1 MLNRV
6 INQQQFWFAETL
18 YFPSPK
24 NVVYVRLKALI
35 TIPMPRF
42 VIVKTIEKYHILIYF
57 HLDLMNISSI
67 FLLTSRKP
75 DKTPPLR
82 KTQINYFS
90 ISLFVH
96 FDLVVR
102 RSKNRLCLLPNPI
115 QYLLNKIIKNKFI
128 KSIWKILQVPQ
139 KLYNILFNLQR

>member
-42 VIVKTIEKYHILIYF
+42 VIVKKIEKYHILIYF
-57 HLDLMNISSI
+57 HLDLMNISSN

-82 KTQINYFS
+82 KTKITTFQYLY
-90 ISLFVH
+90 LFI
-96 FDLVVR
+96 LILLYGEG
-102 RSKNRLCLLPNPI
+102 KNRLCLLPNPI

-128 KSIWKILQVPQ
+128 
-139 KLYNILFNLQR
+139 